1 LPGVISF
8 LYLFTSPPP
17 RKRENA
23 ASSIEKYMAV
33 PAKQRKKN
41 MEYLV
46 SGPEDP
52 GLFAYTRIYLL
63 YGQTKAQLNTF
74 HFIIVAAGEMLLPQA
89 QAN

>member
-1 LPGVISF
+1 
-8 LYLFTSPPP
+8 
-17 RKRENA
+17 
-23 ASSIEKYMAV
+23 
-33 PAKQRKKN
+33 